1 MTKLFFP
8 LLVQLL
14 VFSSAFSQSQ
24 MRKLPSII
32 NHPSLNVIA
41 PYISADGNAL
51 MFVSDGGQDGALIVS
66 YTSREKDWAA
76 PAELPK
82 HLNNRLNF
90 LKGYALS
97 GDGKKMFVTSAKTP
111 VIGGYDIMYS
121 ELNGNTWSTPVNLML
136 PINSRSNEGCP
147 SITPDGTTL
156 YFMRCDKMDQWK
168 AENCKLFSASKKSN
182 GQWSEPVELPASI
195 NTGNSQTPRILPD
208 GQTLIF
214 SSDKMGSGKGG
225 MDLYLTRNQ
234 NGVWSD
240 PVSMDFAN
248 TERDD
253 QYVSVSANGR
263 YLLKDAKG
271 TRNNY
276 ELTEYLFPGDLRPKG
291 LTKFEGIITGLNGTS
306 VPSYISVTDLQSGK
320 RIYATKTP
328 ADGSYFFY
336 LPEGTQ
342 YELSIDPDQADLTF
356 YSRFID
362 LQTEK
367 IPQKEK
373 LNITLK
379 KPVAGDEIPL
389 DLITFH
395 PNTAELSG
403 LSSQELK
410 RLARLIKANPGQT
423 YELQVTLNG
432 FRQDSIQSP
441 DLTETKVDSLIIA
454 EDTVLQMPEHK
465 IARITYHND
474 QTLLQ
479 AESIN
484 NFLNKEGVKPEQLA
498 FVVNTVEATE
508 PPRVTVK
515 AVVR

>member
-1 MTKLFFP
+1 MRKLFFA

-14 VFSSAFSQSQ
+14 LFTNAFSQSQ
-24 MRKLPSII
+24 IRKLPSII

-76 PAELPK
+76 PVELPK

-97 GDGKKMFVTSAKTP
+97 GDGRKMFVTSAKSP

-121 ELNGNTWSTPVNLML
+121 ELRGNTWSTPVNLML
-136 PINSRSNEGCP
+136 PINSISNEGCP

-156 YFMRCDKMDQWK
+156 YFMRCEKMDQAK
-168 AENCKLFSASKKSN
+168 AESCKLFSATKKSN
-182 GQWSEPVELPASI
+182 GQWGEPVELPSSI
-195 NTGNSQTPRILPD
+195 NTGNSQTPRILAD

-214 SSDKMGSGKGG
+214 SSDKMGAGKGG

-234 NGVWSD
+234 NGIWSN
-240 PVSMDFAN
+240 PVSLDFAN

-271 TRNNY
+271 NRNNY
-276 ELTEYLFPGDLRPKG
+276 ELTEYLFPGDLRPRG
-291 LTKFEGIITGLNGTS
+291 LTKFEGTIAGLEGRA

-320 RIYATKTP
+320 RVYSTKTP

-342 YELSIDPDQADLTF
+342 YELSIDPDQAELTF
-356 YSRFID
+356 YSRLID

-373 LNITLK
+373 LNVTLRQ
-379 KPVAGDEIPL
+379 PAAGDEIPL
-389 DLITFH
+389 DLVTFQ
-395 PNTAELSG
+395 PNTADLSG

-410 RLARLIKANPGQT
+410 RMARLMKANPAQT
-423 YELQVTLNG
+423 FEWQVTLNG

-441 DLTETKVDSLIIA
+441 DLTEMKVDSVTIA
-454 EDTVLQMPEHK
+454 ADTVLQQPEHK

-474 QTLLQ
+474 LTLRQ
-479 AESIN
+479 AETIN
-484 NFLNKEGVKPEQLA
+484 NFLNKEGVKPGQLT
-498 FVVNTVEATE
+498 FVVNTIESTE
-508 PPRVTVK
+508 PSRVTVK